1 MWWKLLHEDKIS
13 RSHESSSAI
22 RQFCDHRVPVVHP
35 ETLSDKSPTDDPEN
49 SNVWSNDI
57 SFDSEGPMTP
67 DEEIY
72 DEVTDRVLRNIE
84 GHDDLGSKMTQM
96 NIDFSSF

>member
-1 MWWKLLHEDKIS
+1 MKVHQPLDNS
-13 RSHESSSAI
+13 G
-22 RQFCDHRVPVVHP
+22 DHRVPVVHP
-35 ETLSDKSPTDDPEN
+35 EIPSDKSSTDYPEN
-49 SNVWSNDI
+49 SNDRSHEI

-67 DEEIY
+67 DKEEY